1 MVILKNREIFQEN
14 IRGNIFFLI
23 LVMKTLHQRC
33 FLYNFPKYL
42 EHLRMAASESTQ
54 ESSS

>member
-1 MVILKNREIFQEN
+1 
-14 IRGNIFFLI
+14 
-23 LVMKTLHQRC
+23 MKTLHQRC

-42 EHLRMAASESTQ
+42 EHLRMAASESIQ